1 MSKKA
6 LINIIAALVAAIIS
20 GIILF
25 ETLVANNI
33 LGEIGLLGIFL
44 SSLFSHLTVIGRGIF
59 GPSFL
64 LMAPIYNPIILG
76 FFAGLGGAIG
86 EVTTYYLGSTI
97 REALEE
103 EKENRFKE
111 WINKYGLIVILFLA
125 ATPLPDTPIILLAGS
140 SRFPLLKIL
149 LIESVGKTLFYSF
162 GAFFGVFFFTSL
174 SNIVG
179 SLITSTIIVVASIAF
194 CIIISWEKSRKK
206 NESNIC
212 I

>member
-76 FFAGLGGAIG
+76 KRIKMKYTKNKIVYTSLLSILLLLFA
-86 EVTTYYLGSTI
+86 
-97 REALEE
+97 
-103 EKENRFKE
+103 
-111 WINKYGLIVILFLA
+111 INITLA
-125 ATPLPDTPIILLAGS
+125 ADPSDYVGVDAGDTPA
-140 SRFPLLKIL
+140 
-149 LIESVGKTLFYSF
+149 
-162 GAFFGVFFFTSL
+162 
-174 SNIVG
+174 
-179 SLITSTIIVVASIAF
+179 
-194 CIIISWEKSRKK
+194 
-206 NESNIC
+206 
-212 I
+212 